1 MEICCKRLLGV
12 EIRFLC
18 EGESQMCG
26 FLITVPQPILFFL
39 LYFFYSVQTVKIKIW
54 NITQIN
60 GDRKVTYIKVVCRE
74 NGWETP
80 PSRMS
85 LLALPSYFPTWLWM
99 KLEESSSSD
108 QNKLILI
115 TEGYGM
121 KSAFW
126 RTTLRFQS
134 YQVIAKEAQ
143 QVVLP
148 SCLLLLYGNY
158 HTRPLSCP
166 LSYATR

>member
-1 MEICCKRLLGV
+1 MEICCKRLFGV

-18 EGESQMCG
+18 KGESQK
-26 FLITVPQPILFFL
+26 TVPQPILFFL

-60 GDRKVTYIKVVCRE
+60 WDRKVTYIKVVCKE

-99 KLEESSSSD
+99 KLEESSSSN

-126 RTTLRFQS
+126 RMTLRFQS
-134 YQVIAKEAQ
+134 YQLIAKEAQ
-143 QVVLP
+143 HVVLP
-148 SCLLLLYGNY
+148 SSCLLLWYGNY
-158 HTRPLSCP
+158 HTRLLSCP
-166 LSYATR
+166 LSYATRL